1 MCSVKIIKCDF
12 KVSHFVSQMYSGTF
26 THYITPVLS
35 TAQIENLFNLLGYE
49 LSASSSEQLHL
60 QTHRVN
66 STSSDTL
73 LCLSCAFFLARCEC
87 HFLTTALGKHC
98 GDTQWELSAVM
109 ERQRGNCLQVCD
121 ADAEIFCFVFFQP
134 WCSQSLHCLPQASCF

>member
-1 MCSVKIIKCDF
+1 
-12 KVSHFVSQMYSGTF
+12 MYSGTF

-66 STSSDTL
+66 STSSDSL
-73 LCLSCAFFLARCEC
+73 LRLSCAFFLARCEC
-87 HFLTTALGKHC
+87 HFLTTALGKHS

-109 ERQRGNCLQVCD
+109 ERQRGNGLQVCD
-121 ADAEIFCFVFFQP
+121 ADAEIFC
-134 WCSQSLHCLPQASCF
+134 